1 MVYVSR
7 LGVSEAEFCFLR
19 SDLQKGGITMQVSGW
34 DLIIIFAYL
43 LCIAAVGFFSKK
55 KVSNP
60 DDYFVA
66 GRSLPTFVLMA
77 TICASVVGGSA
88 LIGKGGY
95 AYTGGVVC
103 IAIGLPYMVGM
114 FIFSAFSGKISGI
127 GRKYGFISMS
137 EMLGYR
143 FGPVVKYISAILV
156 AYTAIS
162 TVGSQISATG
172 TIISTIGGDKV
183 SYLLGALIA
192 TIIFVI
198 YTASSGLFGVVY
210 TDVVQFI
217 VLIIFVYIFLPI
229 EVGGLGNLMAQ
240 TDPAKW
246 KWDLSPEIITLI
258 VTNFIMTIA
267 GAEFWQRAFAAKSDK
282 AAFRGQFWGTAVY
295 AVTIVITMF
304 IGLAAAL
311 LFPTL
316 IEDYGTADYAI
327 PVMIV
332 KILPAG
338 LTGLTLAGVLSVMM
352 SSADSYLLV
361 ATQSLV
367 SDVLRP
373 VSKHMTDEKELRIS
387 RIASV
392 AFGVFAFLVAM
403 FFTSAYDA
411 LMFGW
416 TFYAATL
423 GVPCLVALVW
433 KKATTPGVLSGMAVG
448 FVISIVWKVLGSPL
462 GIGSTI
468 IGVVLNG
475 VVCVAVSLLTYK
487 THPSK
492 VVTLT
497 GE

>member
-1 MVYVSR
+1 
-7 LGVSEAEFCFLR
+7 
-19 SDLQKGGITMQVSGW
+19 MQVAGL
-34 DLIIIFAYL
+34 DLIIIIAYMVL
-43 LCIAAVGFFSKK
+43 IAAVGIVSQK
-55 KVSNP
+55 KVKNSG
-60 DDYFVA
+60 DYYVA
-66 GRSLPTFVLMA
+66 GRSLPTFVLIA
-77 TICASVVGGSA
+77 TICASVIGGSA

-114 FIFSAFSGKISGI
+114 FIFSAFSGKISGV
-127 GRKYGFISMS
+127 GHKYGFASMS
-137 EMLGYR
+137 EMMGYR
-143 FGPVVKYISAILV
+143 FGNVVKYITAAMV
-156 AYTAIS
+156 AYTSMS
-162 TVGSQISATG
+162 TVGAQISATG
-172 TIISTIGGDKV
+172 TIISTIGGDNV

-192 TIIFVI
+192 TVIFVS

-210 TDVVQFI
+210 TDVIQFI
-217 VLIIFVYIFLPI
+217 VLIAFVYILLPI
-229 EVGGLGNLMAQ
+229 EGIHQVGGIGELIAK

-246 KWDLSPEIITLI
+246 NWNLSPDIITLI
-258 VTNFIMTIA
+258 VTNFVMTIA
-267 GAEFWQRAFAAKSDK
+267 GAEFWQRAFAAKNQK
-282 AAFRGQFWGTAVY
+282 AAFNGQFWGTAIY
-295 AVTIVITMF
+295 AVTIVITML

-361 ATQSLV
+361 STQSIIG
-367 SDVLRP
+367 DIIKP
-373 VSKHMTDEKELRIS
+373 NSKSMDERKELRLS
-387 RIASV
+387 RICSV
-392 AFGVFAFLVAM
+392 VFGVFAFLVAM
-403 FFTSAYDA
+403 FFHSAYDA

-423 GVPCLVALVW
+423 GIPCLVALVW

-448 FVISIVWKVLGSPL
+448 FVISIVWKLAGNPF

-468 IGVVLNG
+468 IGVVLNA
-475 VVCVAVSLLTYK
+475 VVCIVICLLTFK
-487 THPSK
+487 NHPSK
-492 VVTLT
+492 EVVMN
-497 GE
+497 

>member
-1 MVYVSR
+1 MQISR
-7 LGVSEAEFCFLR
+7 
-19 SDLQKGGITMQVSGW
+19 W
-34 DLIIIFAYL
+34 DLIIIIGYMIM
-43 LCIAAVGFFSKK
+43 IAAVGILSQSKVK
-55 KVSNP
+55 DAK
-60 DDYFVA
+60 DYYVA
-66 GRSLPTFVLMA
+66 GRSLPTFVLVA

-114 FIFSAFSGKISGI
+114 FIFSAFSGKISSVGI
-127 GRKYGFISMS
+127 KYGFTSMS
-137 EMLGYR
+137 EMMGYR
-143 FGPVVKYISAILV
+143 FGKTVKYIAAIMV
-156 AYTAIS
+156 AYTSMS
-162 TVGSQISATG
+162 TVGAQISATG

-183 SYLLGALIA
+183 SYLVGALIA
-192 TIIFVI
+192 TVIFVS

-210 TDVVQFI
+210 TDVIQFI
-217 VLIIFVYIFLPI
+217 VLMVFVYMVLPI
-229 EVGGLGNLMAQ
+229 KGINEVGGFAALIAN

-258 VTNFIMTIA
+258 VTNFVMTIA
-267 GAEFWQRAFAAKSDK
+267 GAEFWQRAFAAKDKK
-282 AAFRGQFWGTAVY
+282 AAFKGQFLGTSVY

-332 KILPAG
+332 KIMPAG
-338 LTGLTLAGVLSVMM
+338 LAGLTLAGVLSVMM

-361 ATQSLV
+361 STQSIIADIV
-367 SDVLRP
+367 KP
-373 VSKHMTDEKELRIS
+373 NSKNMDEKKELVIS
-387 RIASV
+387 RICSIV
-392 AFGVFAFLVAM
+392 FGIFAFLVAM

-423 GVPCLVALVW
+423 GVPCLAALVW
-433 KKATTPGVLSGMAVG
+433 KKATTPGILSGMATG
-448 FVISIVWKVLGSPL
+448 FIISIVWKSLGSPL

-468 IGVVLNG
+468 IGVVLNA
-475 VVCVAVSLLTYK
+475 VVCIIVSLLTFKKY
-487 THPSK
+487 PSN
-492 VVTLT
+492 VV
-497 GE
+497 EFD

>member
-1 MVYVSR
+1 
-7 LGVSEAEFCFLR
+7 
-19 SDLQKGGITMQVSGW
+19 MQVSGL
-34 DLIIIFAYL
+34 DLFIIIAYML
-43 LCIAAVGFFSKK
+43 LIAAIGFFSKK
-55 KVSNP
+55 KVNNP
-60 DDYFVA
+60 HDYFVA
-66 GRSLPTFVLMA
+66 GRTLPSFVLIA

-103 IAIGLPYMVGM
+103 IAIGLPYMAGM
-114 FIFSAFSGKISGI
+114 FIFSAFSGKISVI
-127 GRKYGFISMS
+127 GHKYGFISMS
-137 EMLGYR
+137 ELLGYR
-143 FGPVVKYISAILV
+143 FGPTVKYISALLV
-156 AYTAIS
+156 TYTAIS

-172 TIISTIGGDKV
+172 TIISTIGGDSV
-183 SYLLGALIA
+183 SYIVGALIA
-192 TIIFVI
+192 TVIFVL

-217 VLIIFVYIFLPI
+217 VLMVFVYMLLPI
-229 EVGGLGNLMAQ
+229 ASINEVGGLTELIAR

-246 KWDLSPEIITLI
+246 QWNFSPEIITLI

-267 GAEFWQRAFAAKSDK
+267 GAEFWQRAFAAKNSK
-282 AAFRGQFWGTAVY
+282 AAFRGQFWGTSIY

-327 PVMIV
+327 PAMIV
-332 KILPAG
+332 EMLPAG

-367 SDVLRP
+367 SDFLKP
-373 VSKHMTDEKELRIS
+373 VTKNMTDKTELLIS
-387 RIASV
+387 RFSSV
-392 AFGVFAFLVAM
+392 AFGAFAFLVAT
-403 FFTSAYDA
+403 FFTRAYDA

-423 GVPCLVALVW
+423 GVPCLAALVW
-433 KKATTPGVLSGMAVG
+433 KKATTPGILAGMAGG
-448 FVISIVWKVLGSPL
+448 FFISIIWKLLNSPF

-468 IGVVLNG
+468 IGVVLNA
-475 VVCVAVSLLTYK
+475 VLCIVVSLATCK
-487 THPSK
+487 SHPSR
-492 VVTLT
+492 TLSSDPD
-497 GE
+497 